1 VYPPR
6 IACFVCG
13 AEGPADYPL
22 FLSPHGTTAGL
33 KSLPHF
39 PFLRQHAP
47 PLGCRS
53 PGPEGVAA
61 SCRVCYSS
69 LLTQWEELE
78 RGGVALEKRVYWV
91 RRVDGLSVMTSE
103 QQLGVNK
110 GVVSAAPLYTSISMA
125 APSTSA
131 VMSRP
136 LEGGHPWQISREM
149 RPPSL
154 PPHHPSHPELPDEN
168 DSALDLSS
176 GPRDRETMKSRSSG
190 ISHASATS
198 HHSSYMS
205 EGAGSSTDI
214 LDLTLPDKNSATE
227 VCYVCGEEFQKSSMS
242 YVQTRAAANHRHFP
256 SLIYHSRPPRSRP
269 MDSAGRVHSCEDCSQ
284 HLLAQFDKFEEKSVT
299 HADRNYTLRKRQ
311 TPVVD
316 TTTFV
321 CYICALDYH
330 STSLR
335 LLYCRNNGENE
346 PYYPMVEQ
354 QKPPPG
360 ASPISS
366 GGMVQVCSHCYKCT
380 REKYTGFLSSGPE
393 PPPKKRK
400 SSRPPSVPEV
410 IGDLDQLDDEDK
422 LSPADIAC
430 PLCQRKFTIHSFKY
444 LHSQGPPLG
453 GLPYFPFLKDLPRLN
468 DESGVED
475 DSQGRVRACQT
486 CTTSLINQWTTFQR
500 ETIPVEDRNYYYQ
513 SLAGPQSSGRLT
525 PGDGGTRRATAT
537 PTSGRSLHS
546 PGTSAQ
552 NSKSQPTSDNVRPRS
567 NTAHISDKL
576 VVDPNKTG
584 DPPRSLEPRPRSN
597 SNPHSPRVPT
607 CHSPISVQSDPQH
620 KTSTSSFYCFLCGL
634 HSELSFARMLYS
646 LPQGKKAPYFPFM
659 RDHVPKPRAETLR
672 EDGTALVCTF
682 CYHTVMTQWS
692 RYQEAR
698 SPVSPHQRKYNI
710 NDYVCYVCGI
720 TTYRKRIRALR
731 VMNLKRA
738 QESAAAGNSQDFPFL
753 RQHKTANMKGVI
765 TMENGD
771 MAAVCLDCFESMRNQ
786 FTEAKVLEAFFG
798 KSRFVEPQCIQI
810 D

>member
-1 VYPPR
+1 MSMFLKRSIGDVYPPR

-22 FLSPHGTTAGL
+22 FLSPHGNTAGL

-39 PFLRQHAP
+39 PFLRQHPP
-47 PLGCRS
+47 PLGCRP

-69 LLTQWEELE
+69 LLTQWEELD
-78 RGGVALEKRVYWV
+78 RGGVVLEKRVYWV
-91 RRVDGLSVMTSE
+91 KRVDGLSVMTSE
-103 QQLGVNK
+103 QQLGANK
-110 GVVSAAPLYTSISMA
+110 GVPSESPLYTPLMG
-125 APSTSA
+125 APSASPGL
-131 VMSRP
+131 SR
-136 LEGGHPWQISREM
+136 EGHPWHISREM

-154 PPHHPSHPELPDEN
+154 PPHHPPTSHPDLPDEN

-214 LDLTLPDKNSATE
+214 LDLTLPDKNAVTE

-242 YVQTRAAANHRHFP
+242 YIQTRATAKDRHFP
-256 SLIYHSRPPRSRP
+256 SLVYHSRPPRSRP
-269 MDSAGRVHSCEDCSQ
+269 MDSAGRVHSCEDCCQ
-284 HLLAQFDKFEEKSVT
+284 HLQAQFEKFEEKSVT
-299 HADRNYTLRKRQ
+299 HADRNYMLRKRQ

-410 IGDLDQLDDEDK
+410 IGDLEQLDDEDK

-468 DESGVED
+468 DEAGVED

-500 ETIPVEDRNYYYQ
+500 EALPVEDRNYYYQ

-552 NSKSQPTSDNVRPRS
+552 NSKSQPSDNVRPRS

-576 VVDPNKTG
+576 VDPKG
-584 DPPRSLEPRPRSN
+584 EPPRSLQEPRPRSN

-607 CHSPISVQSDPQH
+607 CHSPISVQSDSQH

-682 CYHTVMTQWS
+682 CYHT
-692 RYQEAR
+692 
-698 SPVSPHQRKYNI
+698 
-710 NDYVCYVCGI
+710 YV
-720 TTYRKRIRALR
+720 
-731 VMNLKRA
+731 
-738 QESAAAGNSQDFPFL
+738 
-753 RQHKTANMKGVI
+753 
-765 TMENGD
+765 
-771 MAAVCLDCFESMRNQ
+771 
-786 FTEAKVLEAFFG
+786 FFG
-798 KSRFVEPQCIQI
+798 IYNNTVF
-810 D
+810 